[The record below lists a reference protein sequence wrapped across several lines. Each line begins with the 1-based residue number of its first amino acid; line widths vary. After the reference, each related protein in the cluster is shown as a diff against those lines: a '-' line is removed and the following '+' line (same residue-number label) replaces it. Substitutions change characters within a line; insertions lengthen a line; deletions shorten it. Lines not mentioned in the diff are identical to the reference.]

1 MFKIFP
7 IQDEQTKKIYAE
19 ACGAEPLDNAFAY
32 GMADAESMEI
42 MGFSQFDL
50 DGECATL
57 YSLKEKIGQSDFEAI
72 FILGRATLEFCERC
86 GATDCYADKTC
97 ADETL
102 LRAIGLRSVSADGR
116 LFGHIEGMFDGHCE
130 GERGAAHTNE

>member
-7 IQDEQTKKIYAE
+7 IQDEETKNTYAR
-19 ACGAEPLDNAFAY
+19 ACGTEAIDGAFAY
-32 GMADAESMEI
+32 GMADAESGAI
-42 MGFSQFDL
+42 MGFSQFDF
-50 DGECATL
+50 DGESATL
-57 YSLKEKIGQSDFEAI
+57 YDLKEKCGQNDFEAI

-86 GATDCYADKTC
+86 GAVICTARNGA

-102 LRAIGLRSVSADGR
+102 IRAIGLREPTEQG

-130 GERGAAHTNE
+130 GEKK

>member
-19 ACGAEPLDNAFAY
+19 ACGAEPMESAFAY
-32 GMADAESMEI
+32 GMADAESMAI

-50 DGECATL
+50 DGERATL

-86 GATDCYADKTC
+86 GAVFCYAKKDG

-102 LRAIGLRSVSADGR
+102 LRAIGLRSEEGDM
-116 LFGHIEGMFDGHCE
+116 LFGRIEGMFDGHCE
-130 GERGAAHTNE
+130 GEK

>member
-1 MFKIFP
+1 MFKIVP
-7 IQDEQTKKIYAE
+7 IQNIDEQKKTAE
-19 ACGAEPLDNAFAY
+19 ICAAQYREGYFAY
-32 GMADAESMEI
+32 AMLDCDTLNV

-57 YSLKEKIGQSDFEAI
+57 YSLKEKSGQSDFEAI

-130 GERGAAHTNE
+130 GERDAAHTNG

>member
-7 IQDEQTKKIYAE
+7 IQDEKTKALFAD
-19 ACGAEPLDNAFAY
+19 ACGAAARAGAFAY
-32 GMADAESMEI
+32 GMVDAESGEI

-50 DGECATL
+50 DGESATL
-57 YSLKEKIGQSDFEAI
+57 YDLKEKCGQSDFEAI

-86 GATDCYADKTC
+86 GATACFAQKSA

-102 LRAIGLRSVSADGR
+102 LRAIGLRTEKDGG
-116 LFGHIEGMFDGHCE
+116 LFGCIAGMFDGHCDGHGVE
-130 GERGAAHTNE
+130 ENKK